1 MIDYNGIEKSFNVLY
16 PEIENATYL
25 SQVNYSDELKR
36 PYQRWYRYKEGFS
49 VELVKRLIKEQAK
62 RSTGTI
68 LDPFSGSGSTLI
80 GANELGYKGL
90 GFEVNPFSYFL
101 SKVKLENYTLGE
113 ITLFKSLF
121 EKVLNEEN
129 GIFPM
134 PNLSFADKVFNK
146 EVQDKLMSIKKNII
160 DLENEGINPNVVNLL
175 KLGWL
180 SSIEELSNYRKA
192 GNGLKKRK
200 LKNPIVL
207 NKEDVYYKL
216 DHIYSN
222 MYTDIET
229 KKGTRNIQ
237 LINHTCIDMDKFIE
251 DSSITGVIFSPPYA
265 NCFDY
270 TEIYKLEL
278 WFGGFVANYE
288 EMRTL
293 KKSSL
298 RSHLNANFKEDIDNV
313 YTIPLLEDILSE
325 LKEKKLWDK
334 KIPIML
340 KLYFH
345 DMFRVIEKCY
355 SALEP
360 GGFCTIVV
368 SNSSYGG
375 IVVPTD
381 LLFSIFAEKIGFEV
395 SRIEVARYIITSSQQ
410 YNITKEQKNFLRES
424 VICLKKN

>member
-1 MIDYNGIEKSFNVLY
+1 
-16 PEIENATYL
+16 
-25 SQVNYSDELKR
+25 
-36 PYQRWYRYKEGFS
+36 
-49 VELVKRLIKEQAK
+49 
-62 RSTGTI
+62 
-68 LDPFSGSGSTLI
+68 
-80 GANELGYKGL
+80 
-90 GFEVNPFSYFL
+90 
-101 SKVKLENYTLGE
+101 
-113 ITLFKSLF
+113 
-121 EKVLNEEN
+121 
-129 GIFPM
+129 
-134 PNLSFADKVFNK
+134 
-146 EVQDKLMSIKKNII
+146 
-160 DLENEGINPNVVNLL
+160 
-175 KLGWL
+175 
-180 SSIEELSNYRKA
+180 
-192 GNGLKKRK
+192 
-200 LKNPIVL
+200 
-207 NKEDVYYKL
+207 
-216 DHIYSN
+216 
-222 MYTDIET
+222 
-229 KKGTRNIQ
+229 
-237 LINHTCIDMDKFIE
+237 
-251 DSSITGVIFSPPYA
+251 
-265 NCFDY
+265 
-270 TEIYKLEL
+270 
-278 WFGGFVANYE
+278 
-288 EMRTL
+288 MRTL